1 MEGAQTVFF
10 CCFFCDLEYFPR
22 SQTPFLAQSLTSS
35 YTKAGRETVKPEKA
49 KIMWNNVSTQVLYF
63 LGLATF
69 LQKKKKT
76 AHNQPQQLPF
86 PSHPFIVCFA
96 KFEIGG
102 MENAAKTRELCLS
115 KRAYHSHH
123 TFLIRTLPE
132 FKMLNWDSQVFKGE
146 EGADSAAGDK
156 WNVSDVPLPTPLQ
169 EDFT

>member
-49 KIMWNNVSTQVLYF
+49 KILWNNVSTQVLFSRSCYLF
-63 LGLATF
+63 AK
-69 LQKKKKT
+69 KKKKT

-123 TFLIRTLPE
+123 TFLIRTLLE

-146 EGADSAAGDK
+146 EGADSAVGDK